1 MHKVCSIFIL
11 DISYMISLLKDLLAL
26 VIACMVTLFVLVFVL
41 RLPQYITQKPSI
53 VNEYYFKGFLSNVP
67 LDLFF
72 IFVYLQIA
80 LMVAKLLQVKS
91 ETSIVLIVAIVT
103 FFVTSGFCLYFQSYP
118 MTKSFFSRWFHHVVG
133 YSSAIY
139 DVILLVVT
147 YMSYRFIQKT
157 T

>member
-1 MHKVCSIFIL
+1 M
-11 DISYMISLLKDLLAL
+11 
-26 VIACMVTLFVLVFVL
+26 LVFVL

-80 LMVAKLLQVKS
+80 LLVAKLLQIKS
-91 ETSIVLIVAIVT
+91 ETSIVLIVAIIT
-103 FFVTSGFCLYFQSYP
+103 FFITSGFCLYFQSYP
-118 MTKSFFSRWFHHVVG
+118 MTKSFFSRWFHQVG

-147 YMSYRFIQKT
+147 YITYRLIQKT
-157 T
+157 I

>member
-1 MHKVCSIFIL
+1 MVYSIFIL
-11 DISYMISLLKDLLAL
+11 DISYMTFLLKDLLAF
-26 VIACMVTLFVLVFVL
+26 VMACMVTLFVLVFVL

-80 LMVAKLLQVKS
+80 LLVAKLLQIKS
-91 ETSIVLIVAIVT
+91 EISIILVVAIVT
-103 FFVTSGFCLYFQSYP
+103 FFITSGFCLYFQSYP
-118 MTKSFFSRWFHHVVG
+118 MTKSFFSRWFHQVG

-147 YMSYRFIQKT
+147 YITYRLIQKT
-157 T
+157 I

>member
-1 MHKVCSIFIL
+1 MT
-11 DISYMISLLKDLLAL
+11 SLLKELLSF
-26 VIACMVTLFVLVFVL
+26 VMACMVTIFVLVFVL
-41 RLPQYITQKPSI
+41 RLPQYITQNPSI

-80 LMVAKLLQVKS
+80 LLVAKLLQIKS
-91 ETSIVLIVAIVT
+91 EISIILIVAIVT
-103 FFVTSGFCLYFQSYP
+103 FFITSGFCLYFQSYP
-118 MTKSFFSRWFHHVVG
+118 MTKSFFSRWFHQVG

-147 YMSYRFIQKT
+147 YITYRLIQKT
-157 T
+157 I

>member
-1 MHKVCSIFIL
+1 MTF
-11 DISYMISLLKDLLAL
+11 LLKDLLAF
-26 VIACMVTLFVLVFVL
+26 VMACMVTLFVLVFVL

-53 VNEYYFKGFLSNVP
+53 VNEYYFKGFLFNVP

-80 LMVAKLLQVKS
+80 LLVAKLLQMKS

-103 FFVTSGFCLYFQSYP
+103 FFITSGFCLYFQSYP
-118 MTKSFFSRWFHHVVG
+118 MTKSFFSRWFHQVG

-139 DVILLVVT
+139 DMILLVVT
-147 YMSYRFIQKT
+147 YITYRLIQKT
-157 T
+157 I

>member
-1 MHKVCSIFIL
+1 MTL
-11 DISYMISLLKDLLAL
+11 SLQDLLAF
-26 VIACMVTLFVLVFVL
+26 VMACMVTLFVLVFVL

-80 LMVAKLLQVKS
+80 LLVAKLLQIKS
-91 ETSIVLIVAIVT
+91 ETSIVLIVAIIT
-103 FFVTSGFCLYFQSYP
+103 FFITSGFCLYFQSYP
-118 MTKSFFSRWFHHVVG
+118 MTKSFFSRWFHQVG

-147 YMSYRFIQKT
+147 YITYRLIQKT
-157 T
+157 I

>member
-1 MHKVCSIFIL
+1 MT
-11 DISYMISLLKDLLAL
+11 SLLKDLLAL
-26 VIACMVTLFVLVFVL
+26 VMACMVTLFVLVFVL

-72 IFVYLQIA
+72 IFVYLQTA
-80 LMVAKLLQVKS
+80 LLVAKLLQVKS
-91 ETSIVLIVAIVT
+91 ETSIILIVAIVT
-103 FFVTSGFCLYFQSYP
+103 FFITSGFCLYFQSYP
-118 MTKSFFSRWFHHVVG
+118 MTKSFFSRWFHQVG

-147 YMSYRFIQKT
+147 YMSYRWIQT
-157 T
+157 RVQTST

>member
-1 MHKVCSIFIL
+1 MVYSIFIL
-11 DISYMISLLKDLLAL
+11 DISYMTFLLKDLLAF
-26 VIACMVTLFVLVFVL
+26 VMACMVTLFVLVFVL

-80 LMVAKLLQVKS
+80 LLVAKLLQMKS
-91 ETSIVLIVAIVT
+91 ETSIVLIVTIVT
-103 FFVTSGFCLYFQSYP
+103 FFITSGFCLYFQSYP
-118 MTKSFFSRWFHHVVG
+118 MTKSFFSRWFHQVG

-147 YMSYRFIQKT
+147 YITYRLIQKT
-157 T
+157 I

>member
-1 MHKVCSIFIL
+1 MTLS
-11 DISYMISLLKDLLAL
+11 LKDLLAF
-26 VIACMVTLFVLVFVL
+26 VMACMVTLFVLVFVL

-80 LMVAKLLQVKS
+80 LLVAKLLQIKS
-91 ETSIVLIVAIVT
+91 ETSIVLIVAIIT
-103 FFVTSGFCLYFQSYP
+103 FFITSGFCLYFQSYP
-118 MTKSFFSRWFHHVVG
+118 MTKSFFSRWFHQVG

-147 YMSYRFIQKT
+147 YITYRLIQKT
-157 T
+157 I

>member
-1 MHKVCSIFIL
+1 MTLS
-11 DISYMISLLKDLLAL
+11 LKDLLAF
-26 VIACMVTLFVLVFVL
+26 VMACMVTLFVLVFVL

-80 LMVAKLLQVKS
+80 FLVAKLLQIKS

-103 FFVTSGFCLYFQSYP
+103 FFITSGFCLYFQSYP
-118 MTKSFFSRWFHHVVG
+118 MTKSFFSRWFHQVG

-147 YMSYRFIQKT
+147 YITYRLIQKT
-157 T
+157 I